1 MTWTVRY
8 INNQLMRFP
17 AEYQGIADNY
27 VLQADGTWV
36 ANAGGGAI
44 DVNDLGDVSISDPS
58 VGQTI
63 IYTGNGGSEWENAY
77 ATTLIEVKNAHTVTT
92 EEGEAPATITKGQAV
107 YVSGTSG
114 AGKPEVKLADA
125 DGSGTH
131 PAIGLVYDDIAGD
144 GEGLVIAAGVLD
156 QLSVTQSAGTAL
168 YIDATTPG
176 ALTGTRPTGSSEKVQ
191 KVALVTRTESGAG
204 GNGSVIVMGAGR
216 TNDINNEL
224 VALLGTTGPND
235 TDLGTFTGTTIADN
249 ETVKGAL
256 QDLETAVETTDILQR
271 ENGHPIRTISSTT
284 LTDLLSYQIVGGTM
298 AVGDSITFSVKG
310 EIIQNSGSNQNVRI
324 ETRCGAVSLTNS
336 ATQFT
341 NDADPYGFEVT
352 GEYVYTDDTT
362 FDKQFILINFRAG
375 TASSATSGYGNIGGT
390 AKDGLSQSTGG
401 ALTMSSNQTLEVRG
415 RFDTSTTGCSINV
428 YSTEVRINRKP

>member
-36 ANAGGGAI
+36 ANAGGGATNI
-44 DVNDLGDVSISDPS
+44 NDLGDVSISDPS

-77 ATTLIEVKNAHTVTT
+77 ATTLIEVKNAHTV
-92 EEGEAPATITKGQAV
+92 GEVATAITKGQAV

-125 DGSGTH
+125 DGTDTY
-131 PAIGLVYDDIAGD
+131 PAIGLVYDDIAAD

-176 ALTGTRPTGSSEKVQ
+176 ALTGSRPTGSSEKVQ
-191 KVALVTRTESGAG
+191 KVALVTRTESGGG

-224 VALLGTTGPND
+224 VSLIGTTGPND
-235 TDLGTFTGTTIADN
+235 VNLGTFTGTTIADN

-256 QDLETAVETTDILQR
+256 QDLETAVETSDILQR
-271 ENGHPIRTISSTT
+271 EDGHPIRTISSTT
-284 LTDLLSYQIVGGTM
+284 LTNLLSYEITGGTM

-310 EIIQNSGSNQNVRI
+310 EIIQESGSDQSVRI
-324 ETRCGAVSLTNS
+324 ETRCGSVALTNS
-336 ATQFT
+336 TTQFT
-341 NDADPYGFEVT
+341 NDEHPYGFEIT
-352 GEYVYTDDTT
+352 GEYVYTESTG

-375 TASSATSGYGNIGGT
+375 TASPATSGFGNIGGT
-390 AKDGLSQSTGG
+390 AKDGLSQSTAG